1 MVVVFH
7 RYSFAA
13 AQALQG
19 AAGSSFRL
27 VGTRV
32 SAIAGFTKSGV
43 HRKCNHL
50 CMVGKIVV
58 PRIESGSALDY
69 KTHIAK

>member
-19 AAGSSFRL
+19 AACSSFRL
-27 VGTRV
+27 VDARV
-32 SAIAGFTKSGV
+32 SAIAGFTKSGLR
-43 HRKCNHL
+43 RKCNHL
-50 CMVGKIVV
+50 RAVEKIAV
-58 PRIESGSALDY
+58 PRIESVSALDY

>member
-27 VGTRV
+27 VATRV
-32 SAIAGFTKSGV
+32 SAIAGFTKSGI
-43 HRKCNHL
+43 HWKRDHL
-50 CMVGKIVV
+50 CAIEKNVV
-58 PRIESGSALDY
+58 PRIESISALDY